1 MAQWDTLVDGALA
14 SLAARRVLLN
24 TRLIALPPPPPPSET
39 SFAGPGPGTRATVEI
54 QVDRA
59 SIRQWLAASQ
69 CPIYTSASQPCRSMP
84 HFYLLVTILNERC
97 GGLTYVHTFVQFW
110 LDGEVSSQEEEG
122 EVSSQEEEGEL
133 NRELILFSGNDY
145 MCLSS
150 HPAVREAAVKVLISF
165 ASRTVAAAQ
174 EYGMG
179 PRGSSLICGYTTYHK
194 LVEESL
200 AKLQRKEDCLLCP
213 TGFSANTAL
222 MSALGSI
229 SSLLAAGRKPTQ
241 DERIA
246 IFSDALNH
254 ASTIDGIRLVER
266 QHQAA
271 AFVYKHSDM
280 SHLNFL
286 LLFSMDGDFAL
297 LPQLVELRKK
307 HGFLLVVDDAHGTL
321 VCGEN
326 GGGIPEL
333 FGCEDDIDI
342 CVGSLSKG
350 AGCQGGFIACSTRWK
365 RLILSRGRSFIFST
379 ALPLPVVASV
389 HAAVHVAKKER
400 WRRSVIWEHV
410 RYFASLTK
418 LNVTSPIIVI
428 IVGSEEAAVKAH
440 RHLLRSGFLVQ
451 PIRPPVV
458 PPNSSRLRITL
469 SCAHT
474 SDDIRRLVD
483 ALAPWL
489 PTLQYA
495 EQGCASVSRL

>member
-1 MAQWDTLVDGALA
+1 MAQWDALVDGALA
-14 SLAARRVLLN
+14 SLAARRLLFN
-24 TRLIALPPPPPPSET
+24 TRLIALAPPPPAPSET
-39 SFAGPGPGTRATVEI
+39 SFAGPGPWDRATVEI
-54 QVDRA
+54 QVDRT
-59 SIRQWLAASQ
+59 SIQQWLAA
-69 CPIYTSASQPCRSMP
+69 
-84 HFYLLVTILNERC
+84 N
-97 GGLTYVHTFVQFW
+97 
-110 LDGEVSSQEEEG
+110 GEVSSQEDDEA
-122 EVSSQEEEGEL
+122 S
-133 NRELILFSGNDY
+133 RELILFSGNDY

-150 HPAVREAAVKVLISF
+150 HPAVREAAVK
-165 ASRTVAAAQ
+165 AAQ

-200 AKLQRKEDCLLCP
+200 AKLQKKEDCLLCP

-222 MSALGSI
+222 MTALGSI
-229 SSLLAAGRKPTQ
+229 SSLLAAGRKPAE

-266 QHQAA
+266 QHQAV
-271 AFVYKHSDM
+271 AFVYKHCDM
-280 SHLNFL
+280 SHLDFL
-286 LLFSMDGDFAL
+286 LSSCPMEKKVVVTDSLFSMDGDFAP
-297 LPQLVELRKK
+297 LPQLVKLRNKY
-307 HGFLLVVDDAHGTL
+307 GFLLVVDDAHGTL
-321 VCGEN
+321 LCGEN

-350 AGCQGGFIACSTRWK
+350 VGCQGGFIACSTRWK

-379 ALPLPVVASV
+379 ALPVPVVASV
-389 HAAVHVAKKER
+389 HAAIHVSRKER

-410 RYFASLTK
+410 QYFASLTK
-418 LNVTSPIIVI
+418 LKVTSPIIVI
-428 IVGSEEAAVKAH
+428 LVGSEEAAVKAH

-469 SCAHT
+469 SSAHT

-489 PTLQYA
+489 PAQHA

>member
-1 MAQWDTLVDGALA
+1 MAQWDALVDGALA
-14 SLAARRVLLN
+14 SLAARRLLFN
-24 TRLIALPPPPPPSET
+24 TRLIALAPPPPPSET
-39 SFAGPGPGTRATVEI
+39 SFAGPGPWDRATVEI
-54 QVDRA
+54 QVDRT
-59 SIRQWLAASQ
+59 SIQQWLAA
-69 CPIYTSASQPCRSMP
+69 
-84 HFYLLVTILNERC
+84 N
-97 GGLTYVHTFVQFW
+97 
-110 LDGEVSSQEEEG
+110 GEVSSQEDD
-122 EVSSQEEEGEL
+122 EV

-150 HPAVREAAVKVLISF
+150 HPAVREAAVK
-165 ASRTVAAAQ
+165 AAQ
-174 EYGMG
+174 DYGMG

-200 AKLQRKEDCLLCP
+200 AELQKKEDCLLCP

-222 MSALGSI
+222 MTALGSI
-229 SSLLAAGRKPTQ
+229 SSLLVAGSKPAE

-266 QHQAA
+266 QHQAV
-271 AFVYKHSDM
+271 AFVYKHCDM
-280 SHLNFL
+280 SHLDFL
-286 LLFSMDGDFAL
+286 LSSCSMEKKVVVTDSLFSMDGDFAP
-297 LPQLVELRKK
+297 LPQLVKLRNKY
-307 HGFLLVVDDAHGTL
+307 GFLLVVDDAHGTL
-321 VCGEN
+321 LCGEN

-350 AGCQGGFIACSTRWK
+350 VGCQGGFIACSTRWK

-379 ALPLPVVASV
+379 ALPVPVVASV
-389 HAAVHVAKKER
+389 HAAIHVSKKER

-410 RYFASLTK
+410 QYFASLTK

-428 IVGSEEAAVKAH
+428 LVGSEEAAVKAH

-458 PPNSSRLRITL
+458 PPNSSRFQIALLRITL
-469 SCAHT
+469 SSAHT

-489 PTLQYA
+489 PAQHA

>member
-1 MAQWDTLVDGALA
+1 MARWDALVDGALA
-14 SLAARRVLLN
+14 SLAARRLLFN
-24 TRLIALPPPPPPSET
+24 TRLIALAPPPPPSET
-39 SFAGPGPGTRATVEI
+39 SFAGPGPWDRGTVEI
-54 QVDRA
+54 QVDRT
-59 SIRQWLAASQ
+59 SIQQWLAA
-69 CPIYTSASQPCRSMP
+69 
-84 HFYLLVTILNERC
+84 N
-97 GGLTYVHTFVQFW
+97 
-110 LDGEVSSQEEEG
+110 GEVSSHEDDEA
-122 EVSSQEEEGEL
+122 

-150 HPAVREAAVKVLISF
+150 HPAVREAAVK
-165 ASRTVAAAQ
+165 AAQ

-200 AKLQRKEDCLLCP
+200 AELQKKEDCLLCP

-222 MSALGSI
+222 MTALGSI
-229 SSLLAAGRKPTQ
+229 SSLLAAGSKSAQ

-266 QHQAA
+266 QHQAV
-271 AFVYKHSDM
+271 AFVYKHCDM
-280 SHLNFL
+280 SHLDFL
-286 LLFSMDGDFAL
+286 LSSCSMEKKVVVTDSLFSMNGDFAP
-297 LPQLVELRKK
+297 LPQLVKLRNKY
-307 HGFLLVVDDAHGTL
+307 GFLLVVDDAHGTL
-321 VCGEN
+321 LCGDN

-350 AGCQGGFIACSTRWK
+350 VGCQGGFIACSTRWK

-379 ALPLPVVASV
+379 ALPVPVVASV
-389 HAAVHVAKKER
+389 HAAIHVSKKER

-410 RYFASLTK
+410 QYFASLTK

-428 IVGSEEAAVKAH
+428 LVGSEEAAVKAH

-469 SCAHT
+469 SSAHT

-489 PTLQYA
+489 PARHA
-495 EQGCASVSRL
+495 EQGCPSVSRL

>member
-14 SLAARRVLLN
+14 SLAARRLLFN
-24 TRLIALPPPPPPSET
+24 TRLIALAPPPAPSET
-39 SFAGPGPGTRATVEI
+39 RFTGPGPWDRATVEI
-54 QVDRA
+54 QVDRT
-59 SIRQWLAASQ
+59 SIRQWLAA
-69 CPIYTSASQPCRSMP
+69 
-84 HFYLLVTILNERC
+84 N
-97 GGLTYVHTFVQFW
+97 
-110 LDGEVSSQEEEG
+110 GEVSSQEEDEA
-122 EVSSQEEEGEL
+122 

-145 MCLSS
+145 TCLRAS
-150 HPAVREAAVKVLISF
+150 PAVGPQGRIKI
-165 ASRTVAAAQ
+165 AAQ

-194 LVEESL
+194 LVQESL
-200 AKLQRKEDCLLCP
+200 AELQKKEETTQGPYSSPIGVLLK
-213 TGFSANTAL
+213 SRINAE
-222 MSALGSI
+222 
-229 SSLLAAGRKPTQ
+229 

-254 ASTIDGIRLVER
+254 ASTVDGIRLVER
-266 QHQAA
+266 QHQAV
-271 AFVYKHSDM
+271 AFVYKHCDM
-280 SHLNFL
+280 SHLDFL
-286 LLFSMDGDFAL
+286 LSSCSM
-297 LPQLVELRKK
+297 KK
-307 HGFLLVVDDAHGTL
+307 KVVVTYRQAHGTL
-321 VCGEN
+321 LCGEN

-333 FGCEDDIDI
+333 FGCDDDIDI

-350 AGCQGGFIACSTRWK
+350 VGCQGGKTSTRWK

-389 HAAVHVAKKER
+389 H
-400 WRRSVIWEHV
+400 VIWEHV
-410 RYFASLTK
+410 QYFASLTK

-428 IVGSEEAAVKAH
+428 LVGSEEAAVKAH

-469 SCAHT
+469 SSAHT

-489 PTLQYA
+489 LAQHV

>member
-1 MAQWDTLVDGALA
+1 MAQWDALVDGALA
-14 SLAARRVLLN
+14 SLAARRLLFN
-24 TRLIALPPPPPPSET
+24 TRLIALAPPPPPSET
-39 SFAGPGPGTRATVEI
+39 SFAGPGPWDRATVEI
-54 QVDRA
+54 QVDRT
-59 SIRQWLAASQ
+59 SIQQWLAA
-69 CPIYTSASQPCRSMP
+69 
-84 HFYLLVTILNERC
+84 N
-97 GGLTYVHTFVQFW
+97 
-110 LDGEVSSQEEEG
+110 GEVSSQEDD
-122 EVSSQEEEGEL
+122 EV

-150 HPAVREAAVKVLISF
+150 HPAVREAAVK
-165 ASRTVAAAQ
+165 AAQ
-174 EYGMG
+174 DYGMG

-200 AKLQRKEDCLLCP
+200 AELQKKEDCLLCP

-222 MSALGSI
+222 MTALGSI
-229 SSLLAAGRKPTQ
+229 SSLLVAGSKPAE

-266 QHQAA
+266 QHQAV
-271 AFVYKHSDM
+271 AFVYKHCDM
-280 SHLNFL
+280 SHLDFL
-286 LLFSMDGDFAL
+286 LSSCSMEKKVVVTDSLFSMDGDFAP
-297 LPQLVELRKK
+297 LPQLVKLRNKY
-307 HGFLLVVDDAHGTL
+307 GFLLVVDDAHGTL
-321 VCGEN
+321 LCGEN

-333 FGCEDDIDI
+333 FGCENDIDI

-350 AGCQGGFIACSTRWK
+350 VGCQGGFIACSTRWK

-379 ALPLPVVASV
+379 ALPVPVVASV
-389 HAAVHVAKKER
+389 HAAIHVSKKER

-410 RYFASLTK
+410 QYFASLTK

-428 IVGSEEAAVKAH
+428 LVGSEEAAVKAH

-469 SCAHT
+469 SSAHT

-489 PTLQYA
+489 PAQHA

>member
-1 MAQWDTLVDGALA
+1 MAQWDALVDGALA
-14 SLAARRVLLN
+14 SLAARRLLFN
-24 TRLIALPPPPPPSET
+24 TRLIALAPPPPPSET
-39 SFAGPGPGTRATVEI
+39 SFAGPGPWDRATVEI
-54 QVDRA
+54 QVDRT
-59 SIRQWLAASQ
+59 SIQQWLAA
-69 CPIYTSASQPCRSMP
+69 
-84 HFYLLVTILNERC
+84 N
-97 GGLTYVHTFVQFW
+97 
-110 LDGEVSSQEEEG
+110 GEVSSQEDD
-122 EVSSQEEEGEL
+122 EV

-150 HPAVREAAVKVLISF
+150 HPAVREAAVK
-165 ASRTVAAAQ
+165 AAQ
-174 EYGMG
+174 DYGMG

-200 AKLQRKEDCLLCP
+200 AELQKKEDCLLCP

-222 MSALGSI
+222 MTALGSI
-229 SSLLAAGRKPTQ
+229 SSLLVAGSKPAE

-266 QHQAA
+266 QHQAV
-271 AFVYKHSDM
+271 AFVYKHCDM
-280 SHLNFL
+280 SHLDFL
-286 LLFSMDGDFAL
+286 LSSCSMEKKVVVTDSLFSMDGDFAP
-297 LPQLVELRKK
+297 LPQLVKLRNKY
-307 HGFLLVVDDAHGTL
+307 GFLLVVDDAHGTL
-321 VCGEN
+321 LCGEN

-350 AGCQGGFIACSTRWK
+350 VGCQGGFIACSTRWK

-379 ALPLPVVASV
+379 ALPVPVVASV
-389 HAAVHVAKKER
+389 HAAIHVSKKER

-410 RYFASLTK
+410 QYFASLTK

-428 IVGSEEAAVKAH
+428 LVGSEEAAVKAH

-469 SCAHT
+469 SSAHT

-489 PTLQYA
+489 PAQHA

>member
-1 MAQWDTLVDGALA
+1 MAQWDALVDGALA
-14 SLAARRVLLN
+14 SLAARRLLFN
-24 TRLIALPPPPPPSET
+24 TRLIALAPPPPPSET
-39 SFAGPGPGTRATVEI
+39 SFAGPGPWDRATVEI
-54 QVDRA
+54 QVDRT
-59 SIRQWLAASQ
+59 SIQQWLAA
-69 CPIYTSASQPCRSMP
+69 
-84 HFYLLVTILNERC
+84 N
-97 GGLTYVHTFVQFW
+97 
-110 LDGEVSSQEEEG
+110 GEVSSQEDD
-122 EVSSQEEEGEL
+122 EV

-150 HPAVREAAVKVLISF
+150 HPAVREAAVK
-165 ASRTVAAAQ
+165 AAQ
-174 EYGMG
+174 DYGMG

-200 AKLQRKEDCLLCP
+200 AELQKKEDCLLCP

-222 MSALGSI
+222 MTALGSI
-229 SSLLAAGRKPTQ
+229 SSLLVAGSKPAE

-266 QHQAA
+266 QHQAV
-271 AFVYKHSDM
+271 AFVYKHCDM
-280 SHLNFL
+280 SHLDFL
-286 LLFSMDGDFAL
+286 LSSCSMEKKVVVTDSLFSMDGDFAP
-297 LPQLVELRKK
+297 LPQLVKLRNKY
-307 HGFLLVVDDAHGTL
+307 GFLLVVDDAHGTL
-321 VCGEN
+321 LCGEN

-333 FGCEDDIDI
+333 FACEDDIDI

-350 AGCQGGFIACSTRWK
+350 VGCQGGFIACSTRWK

-379 ALPLPVVASV
+379 ALPVPVVASV
-389 HAAVHVAKKER
+389 HAAIHVSKKER

-410 RYFASLTK
+410 QYFASLTK

-428 IVGSEEAAVKAH
+428 LVGSEEAAVKAH

-469 SCAHT
+469 SSAHT

-489 PTLQYA
+489 PAQHA